1 MKRLIVAISC
11 ILGVLVVL
19 DEYFSKSNWVV
30 LKSNEVVFLLLLI
43 LIISP
48 LSSISIF
55 LLSLKSILPFF
66 AIIIWV
72 LFLFDSSFKSILSY
86 ELSSFFFSIKIV
98 RPLTVSI
105 NFFGLIKFGKKSKF
119 EFLIKDLYLSWV

>member
-1 MKRLIVAISC
+1 MLIKKLKHLSKLIVAISC

-55 LLSLKSILPFF
+55 LLSFKNILPFLN
-66 AIIIWV
+66 
-72 LFLFDSSFKSILSY
+72 LFNFWLQAY
-86 ELSSFFFSIKIV
+86 VVV
-98 RPLTVSI
+98 RLNI
-105 NFFGLIKFGKKSKF
+105 
-119 EFLIKDLYLSWV
+119 